1 MNKTTFI
8 NKEIVFGTYFLG
20 QWIEV
25 SGCDDV
31 QESFAILSKNP
42 FKYIPLFLQTA
53 INSTAEMYGTDK
65 VELFQVIEG
74 VDDEGGIAGEKI
86 QTILK
91 VFTTSMTANLGNDK
105 KGVRKVVGK

>member
-1 MNKTTFI
+1 
-8 NKEIVFGTYFLG
+8 
-20 QWIEV
+20 
-25 SGCDDV
+25 
-31 QESFAILSKNP
+31 
-42 FKYIPLFLQTA
+42 
-53 INSTAEMYGTDK
+53 MYGTDK